1 MKEKQKKRGRDPA
14 KSKGRLLLSFLKGS
28 GWFFAISIL
37 ASLCTTV
44 CQVIV
49 PKIIGVTVDSIVGT
63 KPPEFPMI
71 IDWFGGIAFLRDNL
85 WVVAVVAAAVGLLMA
100 IFRYTSALFNAK
112 GAENLS
118 RTMKQR
124 IFAKVQRLPLSWHAK
139 NHTGDIIQRSTSDT
153 EVVRTFLAD
162 QLTSLINTVILIAVG
177 ILFMFTISVPLALV
191 TLITVPVVVT
201 YSTIFYRKCAK
212 MFERCDENEGKLS
225 AIAQENLTGN
235 RVVKAFGR
243 EAYERDKFE
252 KQNREYTN
260 LWIYLCRLLS
270 VYWGVGDLVAGGQML
285 IVLVLGSVL
294 CVNHGFSEG
303 DFLSFITYNTML
315 IWPIRS
321 LGRMISEMSKAGVAV
336 GRIREILVASEEKD
350 EGKEA
355 FVPGDIV
362 FQNVSFA
369 YTDKEVVK
377 DVSFTVKEG
386 TVLGILGGTGSGKTT
401 LALLLARL
409 YEPTAGTITVGG
421 RDIREMSLTSLRQN
435 VGIVMQEPF
444 LFSGTLGEN
453 IHIGADVP
461 DMETVRDAARVACLD
476 DTAMAFPDGYETVVG
491 ERGVTL
497 SGGQKQRTAI
507 ARMLTENAPVMVFD
521 DSLSAVDTETDEKIR
536 HALKERFAGA
546 TVILI
551 SHRINTL
558 QGADHIL
565 VMDRGRVAEEGTHES
580 LLAKGGIYAR
590 ICDIQMTLPEELK
603 RAEKGGARV

>member
-1 MKEKQKKRGRDPA
+1 MKQKRSKSGRSPA
-14 KSKGRLLLSFLKGS
+14 KSKGRILLSFLRGS
-28 GWFFAISIL
+28 EWFFIISIL

-49 PKIIGVTVDSIVGT
+49 PRIIGVTVDSIVGSEA
-63 KPPEFPMI
+63 PEFPQI
-71 IDWFGGIAFLRDNL
+71 LDWFGGVAFLRENL
-85 WVVAVVAAAVGLLMA
+85 WVVAVVAAGVGLLMA
-100 IFRYTSALFNAK
+100 LFRYTSALFNAK

-118 RTMKQR
+118 RTMKQT

-162 QLTSLINTVILIAVG
+162 QLTSLVNTVILIAVG
-177 ILFMFTISVPLALV
+177 ILSMFAISVPLALV

-201 YSTIFYRKCAK
+201 YSTVFYKKCAR

-294 CVNHGFSEG
+294 CVNHGFSAG
-303 DFLSFITYNTML
+303 DFITFITYNTML

-321 LGRMISEMSKAGVAV
+321 LGRMISEMSKTGVAV
-336 GRIREILVASEEKD
+336 GRIREILVAEEEKD
-350 EGKEA
+350 EGTEEFSA
-355 FVPGDIV
+355 GDIV
-362 FQNVSFA
+362 FDGVSFA
-369 YTDKEVVK
+369 YGEKEVVHN
-377 DVSFTVKEG
+377 VSFTVKEG
-386 TVLGILGGTGSGKTT
+386 TVLGILGGTGSGKST

-409 YEPTAGTITVGG
+409 YEPSAGRITVGG
-421 RDIREMSLTSLRQN
+421 RDVKEMSLSSLRRN

-444 LFSGTLGEN
+444 LFSGTLEEN
-453 IHIGADVP
+453 IHISAEAP
-461 DMETVRDAARVACLD
+461 DFETVREAARVACLD
-476 DTAMAFPDGYETVVG
+476 DTAMAFPDGYKTVVG

-507 ARMLTENAPVMVFD
+507 ARMLTEKAPVMIFD

-536 HALKERFAGA
+536 HALRDRFAGA

-558 QGADHIL
+558 MNADRIL
-565 VMDRGRVAEEGTHES
+565 VMDRGCVAEEGTHAE
-580 LLAKGGIYAR
+580 LLEKGGIYSH
-590 ICDIQMTLPEELK
+590 ICDIQLTLPEELK
-603 RAEKGGARV
+603 DARKGGADR